1 MKHNNLATTLVVAL
15 VMLLLVGIPLVSA
28 DSGTGDPQNGKPVNW
43 STQTFYPATQITT
56 TATKYSASPRTLN
69 GIDISKVPQWSVAEV
84 FVTADVSGTVT
95 LTVTPQ
101 LSSDA
106 INWASAY
113 WNTISGTTVT
123 AQPYRVVLSAD
134 GSGYVRVPI
143 VGEYLRFAIDSSA
156 TASQTVTATV
166 KVTLK
171 NYQ

>member
-1 MKHNNLATTLVVAL
+1 MKHKNIVTTLVVAL
-15 VMLLLVGIPLVSA
+15 VMLLLIGIPLVSA
-28 DSGTGDPQNGKPVNW
+28 DSGTGDPQNGRPVNW
-43 STQTFYPATQITT
+43 LTQTFYPATPITT
-56 TATKYSASPRTLN
+56 TTTKYSASPRYLS
-69 GIDISKVPQWSVAEV
+69 GQDISKVPQWSVAEV

-101 LSSDA
+101 LSNDTV
-106 INWASAY
+106 NWVSAY

-134 GSGYVRVPI
+134 GSGYARVPI
-143 VGEYLRFAIDSSA
+143 AGEYLRFAIDSSA
-156 TASQTVTATV
+156 TATTPVTATV